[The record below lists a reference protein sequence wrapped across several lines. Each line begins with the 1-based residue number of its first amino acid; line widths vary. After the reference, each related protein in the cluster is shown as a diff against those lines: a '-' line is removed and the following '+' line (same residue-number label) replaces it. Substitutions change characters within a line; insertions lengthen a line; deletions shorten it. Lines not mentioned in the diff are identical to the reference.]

1 MKSVPISHA
10 ILWAGLLVPLATAQ
24 PPQGGKTKLEVR
36 DAATQDDLAK
46 KLLNAQANN
55 PLAKFKVDG
64 GPDPTKLHRPVNIIE
79 DSDIISFNGLTTLV
93 PKRAILVIPEPIRN
107 RIGKHI
113 PGHRMVTWKEFHV
126 ANRGWIST
134 VEVSRKQAEGQ
145 QDLPEAVTERMS
157 RSTNLMVATY
167 QNGPI
172 SVLPPKQ
179 DEPVKVAD
187 STAIK

>member
-1 MKSVPISHA
+1 MKSATISYA
-10 ILWAGLLVPLATAQ
+10 ILGVGLLAPLATAQ
-24 PPQGGKTKLEVR
+24 QPQRGKTKLEVR
-36 DAATQDDLAK
+36 DAATQEDLAK
-46 KLLNAQANN
+46 KLLHVQANN
-55 PLAKFKVDG
+55 PLANCKVDG
-64 GPDPTKLHRPVNIIE
+64 GQDPTKQNRPVNIIE

-93 PKRAILVIPEPIRN
+93 PKRAILVIPDSVRN
-107 RIGKHI
+107 RIGKHV
-113 PGHRMVTWKEFHV
+113 PGHRMVTWKEFHT

-145 QDLPEAVTERMS
+145 QDLPEAVTKRMT

-179 DEPVKVAD
+179 EETVKEAD
-187 STAIK
+187 STAKE